1 MKKDA
6 LITLKATSTADG
18 ESETTELVTEGYFYQ
33 KDGKYFLSYTETEA
47 TGFDGDTTTL
57 KVDGQK
63 AVTML
68 RFGKSRTH
76 LLIESGRRNPCSYDT
91 GYGIMDI
98 EIVGG
103 RIRNRLTEM
112 GGRLT
117 FAYTIDVDRD
127 YEIENSIDISVR
139 IS

>member
-76 LLIESGRRNPCSYDT
+76 LLIESGRRNP
-91 GYGIMDI
+91 
-98 EIVGG
+98 
-103 RIRNRLTEM
+103 
-112 GGRLT
+112 
-117 FAYTIDVDRD
+117 
-127 YEIENSIDISVR
+127 
-139 IS
+139 